1 MIKGRRYEHSM
12 IVTNE
17 VDAQDEHDQSY
28 RYLSS
33 LARSTPHASQ
43 VLIPSLTKLYL
54 HPPPPLLLSSQDHDG
69 SHIKG
74 LIMNFLHHFY
84 PSLLRIPG
92 FLVEFIT
99 PIIKVNQGGEGQKR
113 RCVWLH

>member
-1 MIKGRRYEHSM
+1 LYEL
-12 IVTNE
+12 
-17 VDAQDEHDQSY
+17 
-28 RYLSS
+28 LS
-33 LARSTPHASQ
+33 
-43 VLIPSLTKLYL
+43 
-54 HPPPPLLLSSQDHDG
+54 PPLLLLLLLLSQDHDG

-99 PIIKVNQGGEGQKR
+99 PIIKVKGKGGSAE
-113 RCVWLH
+113 CVHAVWF